1 MRWGGVAVAV
11 VLAWSAVVQAQS
23 FGVQVEGRPLVEL
36 APASA
41 KAVVLYFVASDCPVS
56 NRTLPEMLRVK
67 QEFTSRGVAFWFVYP
82 NTGESLQS
90 MKQHLSAFGAGS
102 EAVLDQAGALVALA
116 HARVT
121 PEAAVL
127 VRNGAAWRSVY
138 TGRIDNRY
146 VRLGVERPQ
155 ATEHSVEQV
164 VREVLEQRPVQK
176 AVGNPVGCAIV
187 NPKAPALDTEDAK
200 Q

>member
-1 MRWGGVAVAV
+1 MQWGRAVVAV
-11 VLAWSAVVQAQS
+11 VLACAASAGEQA
-23 FGVQVEGRPLVEL
+23 FGLQADGRPLLEL

-56 NRTLPEMLRVK
+56 NRTLPEMLRV
-67 QEFTSRGVAFWFVYP
+67 QHEFAARDVAFWFVYP
-82 NTGESLQS
+82 NTGETLQT
-90 MKQHLSAFGAGS
+90 MTHHLAAFGVGKD
-102 EAVLDQAGALVALA
+102 AVLDKASRLVALT

-127 VRNGAAWRSVY
+127 VRDGAAWKPVY
-138 TGRIDNRY
+138 TGRIDDRY

-155 ATEHSVEQV
+155 ATEHFIEQV
-164 VREVLEQRPVQK
+164 VSEVLGQRPVQK
-176 AVGNPVGCAIV
+176 AVGTPVGCAIM
-187 NPKAPALDTEDAK
+187 NPSAPVQTSEDAK